1 MDRQGKRMEA
11 VIAYKKC
18 IKLGNYTYSI
28 KLAEKYL
35 NDPFLQQ
42 TFVIFAPTIMIKR
55 RKTREVKVGN
65 LIVGGEHAVTVQ
77 SMTTTKTHDIKATL
91 KEVERLEEAGCQII
105 RITVP
110 DQPAADALYE
120 IKKKMNV
127 PLVADIHFNYRMALE
142 AVDAGAD
149 KIRINPGNIGGKNKV
164 KEVLDKV
171 SSAGLPIRIG
181 VNAGSLEKDLIE
193 KYGFPTPEA
202 MVESAKRHI
211 DICQEH
217 NFNDIIV
224 SLKASDVNL
233 MMSSYELFSKKYDYP
248 LHLGVTEAGPTK
260 SGTIKSSVGIG
271 ALLAKGIGDTIR
283 VSLTDD
289 PVEEVHVGFEILKSL
304 GLASKGVTIVA
315 CPTCGRLE
323 VDLFKIAG
331 EMEEKLKDVKTPMTV
346 ALMGCAVNGPGEAS
360 HTDLGIAFGKGA
372 GHLYY
377 QGENRGKISEDQAMD
392 KLEEMISEFET
403 SKQEE

>member
-1 MDRQGKRMEA
+1 
-11 VIAYKKC
+11 
-18 IKLGNYTYSI
+18 
-28 KLAEKYL
+28 
-35 NDPFLQQ
+35 
-42 TFVIFAPTIMIKR
+42 MIKR
-55 RKTREVKVGN
+55 RKTREVKIGD
-65 LIVGGEHAVTVQ
+65 LIIGGEHAITVQ
-77 SMTTTKTHDIKATL
+77 SMTTTKTDDINETL
-91 KEVERLEEAGCQII
+91 KEVERLEEAGCHII

-110 DQPAADALYE
+110 NKQAAKALYE
-120 IKKKMNV
+120 IKKRMKV
-127 PLVADIHFNYRMALE
+127 PLVADIHFDYRMALE

-149 KIRINPGNIGGKNKV
+149 KIRINPGNIGGKARV
-164 KEVLDKV
+164 KEVLEKV
-171 SSAGLPIRIG
+171 KSANLPIRIG

-193 KYGFPTPEA
+193 KYGFPTAEA

-211 DICQEH
+211 DICKEH
-217 NFNDIIV
+217 NFEDIIV

-233 MMSSYELFSKKYDYP
+233 MIGAYSLFSQKYDYP

-260 SGTIKSSVGIG
+260 SGTVKSSVGIG
-271 ALLAKGIGDTIR
+271 NLLANGIGDTIR

-304 GLASKGVTIVA
+304 GLASKGVTIVS

-331 EMEEKLKDVKTPMTV
+331 EVEEELKDIKTPMTL
-346 ALMGCAVNGPGEAS
+346 ALMGCAVNGPGEAT

-377 QGENRGKISEDQAMD
+377 KGEKRGRVKESKAMD
-392 KLEEMISEFET
+392 ELKDMISEFEAE
-403 SKQEE
+403 KKED

>member
-1 MDRQGKRMEA
+1 
-11 VIAYKKC
+11 
-18 IKLGNYTYSI
+18 
-28 KLAEKYL
+28 
-35 NDPFLQQ
+35 
-42 TFVIFAPTIMIKR
+42 MIKR
-55 RKTREVKVGN
+55 RKTREVKIGD
-65 LIVGGEHAVTVQ
+65 LIIGGEHAITVQ
-77 SMTTTKTHDIKATL
+77 SMTTNKTDDINGTL
-91 KEVERLEEAGCQII
+91 KEVERLEEAGCHII

-110 DQPAADALYE
+110 NKQAAKALYE
-120 IKKKMNV
+120 IKKRMKV
-127 PLVADIHFNYRMALE
+127 PLVADIHFDYRMALE

-149 KIRINPGNIGGKNKV
+149 KIRINPGNIGGKARV
-164 KEVLDKV
+164 KEVLEKV
-171 SSAGLPIRIG
+171 KGANLPIRIG

-193 KYGFPTPEA
+193 KYGFPTAEA

-211 DICQEH
+211 DICKEH
-217 NFNDIIV
+217 NFEDIIV

-233 MMSSYELFSKKYDYP
+233 MIGAYSLFSQKFDYP

-260 SGTIKSSVGIG
+260 SGTVKSSVGIG
-271 ALLAKGIGDTIR
+271 NLLANGIGDTIR

-304 GLASKGVTIVA
+304 GLASKGVTIVS

-331 EMEEKLKDVKTPMTV
+331 EVEEELKDIKTPMTL
-346 ALMGCAVNGPGEAS
+346 ALMGCAVNGPGEAT

-377 QGENRGKISEDQAMD
+377 KGEKRGKVKESKAIDEL
-392 KLEEMISEFET
+392 KGMISEFEAE
-403 SKQEE
+403 KKED

>member
-1 MDRQGKRMEA
+1 
-11 VIAYKKC
+11 
-18 IKLGNYTYSI
+18 
-28 KLAEKYL
+28 
-35 NDPFLQQ
+35 
-42 TFVIFAPTIMIKR
+42 MITR
-55 RKTREVKVGN
+55 RKTRQVKVGD
-65 LIVGGEHAVTVQ
+65 LLVGGDAAISVQ
-77 SMTTTKTHDIKATL
+77 SMTTTKTHDLKAIL
-91 KEVERLEEAGCQII
+91 KEVDRLEEAGCQII

-110 DQPAADALYE
+110 DQKAADALYK
-120 IKKKMNV
+120 IKKHMTV

-149 KIRINPGNIGGKNKV
+149 KIRINPGNIGGKKRV
-164 KEVLDKV
+164 KEVLEKV
-171 SSAGLPIRIG
+171 KGANLPIRIG

-193 KYGFPTPEA
+193 KYGYPTPKA
-202 MVESAKRHI
+202 MVESAIRHI
-211 DICQEH
+211 NICKEH
-217 NFNDIIV
+217 DFENIIV

-233 MMSSYELFSKKYDYP
+233 MMAAYELFSQQYDYP

-260 SGTIKSSVGIG
+260 SGTVKSSVGIG
-271 ALLAKGIGDTIR
+271 TLLAKGIGDTIR

-289 PVEEVHVGFEILKSL
+289 PVEEVRVGFEILKSL
-304 GLASKGVTIVA
+304 ALASKGVTIVA

-331 EMEEKLKDVKTPMTV
+331 EMEEKLQDVKTPMTV
-346 ALMGCAVNGPGEAS
+346 ALMGCAVNGPGEAT

-377 QGENRGKISEDQAMD
+377 QGENRGKVSENEAMS

-403 SKQEE
+403 KQQEE

>member
-1 MDRQGKRMEA
+1 
-11 VIAYKKC
+11 
-18 IKLGNYTYSI
+18 
-28 KLAEKYL
+28 
-35 NDPFLQQ
+35 
-42 TFVIFAPTIMIKR
+42 MIKR
-55 RKTREVKVGN
+55 RKTREVKVGS

-331 EMEEKLKDVKTPMTV
+331 EME
-346 ALMGCAVNGPGEAS
+346 
-360 HTDLGIAFGKGA
+360 
-372 GHLYY
+372 
-377 QGENRGKISEDQAMD
+377 
-392 KLEEMISEFET
+392 
-403 SKQEE
+403 

>member
-1 MDRQGKRMEA
+1 
-11 VIAYKKC
+11 
-18 IKLGNYTYSI
+18 
-28 KLAEKYL
+28 
-35 NDPFLQQ
+35 
-42 TFVIFAPTIMIKR
+42 MIKR
-55 RKTREVKVGN
+55 RKTREVKIGD
-65 LIVGGEHAVTVQ
+65 LIIGGEHAVTVQ
-77 SMTTTKTHDIKATL
+77 SMTTTKTDDINGTL
-91 KEVERLEEAGCQII
+91 KEVERLEEAGCHII

-110 DQPAADALYE
+110 NKQAAKALYE
-120 IKKKMNV
+120 IKKRMKV
-127 PLVADIHFNYRMALE
+127 PLVADIHFDYRMALE

-149 KIRINPGNIGGKNKV
+149 KIRINPGNIGGKARV
-164 KEVLDKV
+164 KEVLEKV
-171 SSAGLPIRIG
+171 KGANLPIRIG

-193 KYGFPTPEA
+193 KYGFPTAEA

-211 DICQEH
+211 DICKEH
-217 NFNDIIV
+217 NFEDIIV

-233 MMSSYELFSKKYDYP
+233 MIGAYSLFSQKFDYP

-260 SGTIKSSVGIG
+260 SGTVKSSVGIG
-271 ALLAKGIGDTIR
+271 NLLANGIGDTIR

-304 GLASKGVTIVA
+304 GLASKGVTIVS

-331 EMEEKLKDVKTPMTV
+331 EVEEELKDIKTPMTL
-346 ALMGCAVNGPGEAS
+346 ALMGCAVNGPGEAT

-377 QGENRGKISEDQAMD
+377 KGEKRGRVKESKAIDELKD
-392 KLEEMISEFET
+392 MISEFEAE
-403 SKQEE
+403 KKED

>member
-1 MDRQGKRMEA
+1 
-11 VIAYKKC
+11 
-18 IKLGNYTYSI
+18 
-28 KLAEKYL
+28 
-35 NDPFLQQ
+35 
-42 TFVIFAPTIMIKR
+42 MIKR
-55 RKTREVKVGN
+55 RKTREVKIGD
-65 LIVGGEHAVTVQ
+65 LIIGGEHAITVQ
-77 SMTTTKTHDIKATL
+77 SMTTTKTDDINGTL
-91 KEVERLEEAGCQII
+91 KEVERLEEAGCHII

-110 DQPAADALYE
+110 NKQAAKALYE
-120 IKKKMNV
+120 IKKRMKV
-127 PLVADIHFNYRMALE
+127 PLVADIHFDYRMALE

-149 KIRINPGNIGGKNKV
+149 KIRINPGNIGGKARV
-164 KEVLDKV
+164 KEVLEKV
-171 SSAGLPIRIG
+171 KSANLPIRIG

-193 KYGFPTPEA
+193 KYGFPTAEA

-211 DICQEH
+211 DICKEH
-217 NFNDIIV
+217 NFEDIIV

-233 MMSSYELFSKKYDYP
+233 MIGAYSLFSQKYDYP

-260 SGTIKSSVGIG
+260 SGTVKSSVGIG
-271 ALLAKGIGDTIR
+271 NLLANGIGDTIR

-304 GLASKGVTIVA
+304 GLASKGVTIVS

-331 EMEEKLKDVKTPMTV
+331 EVEEELKDIKTPMTL
-346 ALMGCAVNGPGEAS
+346 ALMGCAVNGPGEAT

-377 QGENRGKISEDQAMD
+377 KGEKRGRVKESKAIDELKD
-392 KLEEMISEFET
+392 MISEFEAE
-403 SKQEE
+403 KKED